1 MKAVIYVGLGKV
13 EIQERPMPK
22 ILEPTDAIVKL
33 SKTTLCGTD
42 LHILKGDVPTVS
54 LGRIMGHEGVG
65 TIEAVGP
72 AVSAFAPGDRVVISS
87 VSKCGLCTFCRRG
100 IFSHC
105 ARGGWQLGNTLDGTQ
120 AEFVRI
126 PYADGSLHRAAPAV
140 PDAALLML
148 SDAVPTGLECGTL
161 DARVRP
167 GCSVAIVGAGPVGL
181 CALMTARLYSPAM
194 VIMLDLD
201 PARLEVAR
209 RLGATHVVRA
219 GGSAVEEVMRLTG
232 GMGVDAVIEAVGVPA
247 SFELCQELVAVG
259 GTIANLGVHGASATI
274 HLEKL
279 WNRNITMTTRQ
290 VDNGSTADLMELIA
304 RGQIDAGA
312 LATHYFR
319 FDEIQEA
326 YACFSNA
333 AANKAL
339 KVIVDFEGTGGVGA
353 RL

>member
-1 MKAVIYVGLGKV
+1 MKGLVFVGLNNI
-13 EIQERPMPK
+13 EIQERPKPV
-22 ILEPTDAIVKL
+22 IVEPTDAIVKL
-33 SKTTLCGTD
+33 VKTTVCGSN
-42 LHILKGDVPTVS
+42 LHIVKGHVPYIPF
-54 LGRIMGHEGVG
+54 GRIMGHEGLGIVETVG
-65 TIEAVGP
+65 ASVTR
-72 AVSAFAPGDRVVISS
+72 FRPGDHVVISAITR
-87 VSKCGLCTFCRRG
+87 CGRCEFCSRAMY
-100 IFSHC
+100 SHC
-105 ARGGWQLGNTLDGTQ
+105 TDGGFTLGNTVDGTQ
-120 AEFVRI
+120 AEYVRI
-126 PYADGSLHRAAPAV
+126 RHADDE
-140 PDAALLML
+140 DALVMA
-148 SDAVPTGLECGTL
+148 SDVLPTGMECGVL
-161 DARVRP
+161 QGRVQP
-167 GCSVAIVGAGPVGL
+167 GSFVAIVGMGPIGL
-181 CALMTARLYSPAM
+181 SALMSAKLYSPS
-194 VIMLDLD
+194 VIISLELD
-201 PARLEVAR
+201 PARLNVAR
-209 RLGATHVVRA
+209 NLGATHAA
-219 GGSAVEEVMRLTG
+219 GAGAVEEVMRLTG
-232 GMGVDAVIEAVGVPA
+232 GEGVDAVIEAVGVPA

-339 KVIVDFEGTGGVGA
+339 KVIVDFEGAGGAAA